1 MLFNSYIFIF
11 LFFPLTIIGYYGLN
25 HFKMYKAAMAFLVG
39 MSLWFYGYN
48 SIYYLFILIASI
60 LINYGIVRGM
70 FHFQNQKKRL
80 IFLWTGILLNIG
92 ILFYFK
98 YYDFFIENINV
109 IFKGNLPLLHLML
122 PLGISFY
129 TFQQLSYVIDAYKG
143 DCESYS
149 FLEYA
154 AYVSY
159 FPQLIAGPIVYHS
172 ELIPQFR
179 DLSKKKICFT
189 NMSKGLYAFAL
200 GLSKKVLIA
209 DTFSKFVTIGY
220 GNIAELNAPSAFL
233 VMVCY
238 SLQIYFDFSGYC
250 DMAYGMGYMM
260 NIELPVNFNS
270 PYKAVSLSDF
280 WDRWHMTLT
289 RFFTRYIYIP
299 LGGNRKGKARTYL
312 NILFVYLISGL
323 WHGANWTFIVWGA
336 LHGIVCVIE
345 RIFGDICKSARS
357 TSGTPS
363 HPKAQTMLSRIARIL
378 RMAVTFVF
386 VTFAWSI
393 FRAESLSQVWLLWQQ
408 LFTGGFGA
416 LYQPLTAK
424 FQSLIEMSLLY
435 KIGFSSLMDNL
446 PWFFITAFT
455 SLILTACFTLQ
466 NTQEKVASLKL
477 SITKML
483 TVIILM
489 LWSILSLSE
498 ISEFLYFNF

>member
-25 HFKMYKAAMAFLVG
+25 HMKMYRMALAFLIG

-48 SIYYLFILIASI
+48 NIYYLSILIISI

-70 FHFQNQKKRL
+70 IHFKNKSGRRL
-80 IFLWTGILLNIG
+80 FLWTGILFNIG

-98 YYDFFIENINV
+98 YYDFFITNINAGLKSN
-109 IFKGNLPLLHLML
+109 IPLLHLVL

-129 TFQQLSYVIDAYKG
+129 TFQQLSYVIDAYQG
-143 DCESYS
+143 DCTDYS

-179 DLSKKKICFT
+179 DISKKKICFA
-189 NMSKGLYAFAL
+189 NMSKGLYAFSL
-200 GLSKKVLIA
+200 GLAKKVLIA
-209 DTFSKFVTIGY
+209 DTFSKIVTIGY
-220 GNIAELNAPSAFL
+220 GNIAELNSPSAFL

-238 SLQIYFDFSGYC
+238 ALQIYFDFSGYC

-260 NIELPVNFNS
+260 NIELPINFNS

-299 LGGNRKGKARTYL
+299 LGGNRRGKIRTYL
-312 NILFVYLISGL
+312 NILIVYLISGL
-323 WHGANWTFIVWGA
+323 WHGANWTFIIWGA
-336 LHGIVCVIE
+336 LHGIVCVLE
-345 RIFGDICKSARS
+345 RIYSDRFPASKT
-357 TSGTPS
+357 TSGIWAAC
-363 HPKAQTMLSRIARIL
+363 KKGIRIGI
-378 RMAVTFVF
+378 TFLF

-393 FRAESLSQVWLLWQQ
+393 FRADSLSSVILLWKQ

-416 LYQPLTAK
+416 LYLPITDK
-424 FQSLIEMSLLY
+424 FQSLVEISFLY
-435 KIGFSSLMDNL
+435 RAGFG
-446 PWFFITAFT
+446 
-455 SLILTACFTLQ
+455 SLIEQLPYLPAVLFTGITLLCSIALR
-466 NTQEKVASLKL
+466 NTQEKTASLKL
-477 SITKML
+477 TIPKMM

-489 LWSILSLSE
+489 LWSIVSLSE